1 MKVGRLG
8 LRMSSGEIR
17 HFKTPEARARFERF
31 AQGIKHG
38 WKPQYKKRRRRA
50 RSKIE
55 RILRS

>member
-1 MKVGRLG
+1 MKVGRTG

-17 HFKTPEARARFERF
+17 DFKSPEARARFERF

-38 WKPQYKKRRRRA
+38 WKPRYKKRRGKPK
-50 RSKIE
+50 SKLE